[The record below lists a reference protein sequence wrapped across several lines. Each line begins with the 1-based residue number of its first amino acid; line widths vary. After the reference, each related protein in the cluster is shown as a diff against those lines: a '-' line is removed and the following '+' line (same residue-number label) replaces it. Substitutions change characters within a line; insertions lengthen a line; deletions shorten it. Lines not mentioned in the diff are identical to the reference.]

1 MRKQYTDLKG
11 QQRTQNSRA
20 EVKPKTFVQSGHGMP
35 PMSTAQASSATAHPS
50 SSVHTGMLRYSSTM
64 SRVLYLRAN
73 RQSIMTNSSP
83 SGRDGFFVYESWRG
97 GSSLVDSGCGSP
109 GASGVTVWYNQ
120 CYCQSEGH
128 LLWYAVT
135 GLTTPDLYEK
145 FKQPNWQ
152 SFSMVLPPSSSKTVR
167 RW

>member
-1 MRKQYTDLKG
+1 
-11 QQRTQNSRA
+11 
-20 EVKPKTFVQSGHGMP
+20 
-35 PMSTAQASSATAHPS
+35 
-50 SSVHTGMLRYSSTM
+50 
-64 SRVLYLRAN
+64 
-73 RQSIMTNSSP
+73 
-83 SGRDGFFVYESWRG
+83 
-97 GSSLVDSGCGSP
+97 
-109 GASGVTVWYNQ
+109 
-120 CYCQSEGH
+120 